1 MTEFVKTVSQL
12 VENQFPSFYKEDG
25 PGFVAFVKAYYE
37 FLETTDKYTYK
48 ENRELFNSNDI
59 DDTLSEFL
67 VHFKEKYLAD
77 FPFITATDKRFMI
90 KHITDYYQSKGSK
103 QSLELLMR
111 LLYNEEVDI
120 YIPAEDILKPSD
132 SEWYTPI
139 YIEVG
144 KSPRTRGFVNK
155 QITGTVSGA
164 TAFVEG
170 IVTKRVDG
178 KFIDVVYLSSVRG
191 NFRTNERVTDDGVVK
206 DAPKIIGSLTSLTVE
221 LGGRNNVI
229 GDIFDVVTTQGRQ
242 GKVRINGIENNTG
255 KVDFAI
261 VEGGYGYTNST
272 SSETATSVYVS
283 DAILYTNNSTATKE
297 YLVTKS
303 GTNIVTKS
311 GLYLTIRP
319 QPLSFI
325 KFEPV
330 VQRIETLRLYNAT
343 NVNSIAVLGDYLVG
357 YSGAG
362 SLVANGY
369 IISIAN
375 TDSSGNTVSG
385 ASDYSTVKV
394 QAIGDTTFRNQ
405 KKLTLSSAKAYSVGE
420 YIDEESTVILS
431 VSSNTGFSVD
441 DAVSQTFVEPANNTI
456 TGKAFG
462 LVQSSTANTII
473 VKESWG
479 TFVTTQSLIKTS
491 TPTVNCSITAVNTSN
506 TGARGLVT
514 NVTGSNVSIRIV
526 YGTFNDGNKIR
537 GNRTKLIGTISSNT
551 NTGAA
556 DVRLNGEPTASG
568 AVDTVANN
576 YVTGIVVG
584 SNTTAVGIYGNTAPF
599 FYANTGIFRIETTR
613 ETLASP
619 PRDGDGNIIELNK
632 NILGIATGTSADF
645 KVGFIENAETIT
657 LNTDMVGANNTAN
670 TPFVNV
676 MLNGAN
682 SGVGFVDALYIGTN
696 LTVGSGEADN
706 FILRELVTQTSSGAT
721 GKVIFKNNS
730 TIRVYDVTGTFVNGQ
745 VITGSSSLSTAT
757 VSAVTNN
764 GGTGYTNGT
773 GVSFSGGGFAD
784 GEPFVNA
791 SGTITANGSGTI
803 TSITMGQP
811 GQGYYG
817 VPTFNIGSTSGTVAN
832 VMINMDFGYG
842 FVKNPNAD
850 NGTFI
855 ALALNNE
862 NFTIGSIASLTRI
875 NPGVNYN
882 ADPFVAVYNKYIASY
897 GRRNFF
903 MNVSNINGSFRVGEL
918 LTQIIDG
925 TGTAKGKVLAY
936 TREGNTGTISVERN
950 AFNIAFQSAYP
961 ITGATTGTTANVG
974 SIVDDDGSLEL
985 GNNAVVTGRVIA
997 ANGIATSVEVIDSG
1011 YGYIPNGDVTLER
1024 EGFDFIITGKSNVT
1038 RQGVGEGYWQTTTS
1052 HLNSEKKIEDNLYY
1066 QEYSY
1071 DVISRLSLNRYENIL
1086 KKVFHVSGNKMFGSV
1101 SKNSKIDS
1109 QIIMTQSSIQPVAIV
1124 KEYLVTKDGTNIVTK
1139 TGSYIT
1145 VRTEPPV
1152 TRVNGYLVTKAGTN
1166 IVTKTGSYITV
1177 RNRT

>member
-111 LLYNEEVDI
+111 LLYNEEVDL

-155 QITGTVSGA
+155 QITGSSSGA

-178 KFIDVVYLSSVRG
+178 KLIDVVYLSSVRG
-191 NFRTNERVTDDGVVK
+191 NFRRNERVTDDGIIK
-206 DAPKIIGSLTSLTVE
+206 DAPKIIGSLTTIAIE
-221 LGGRNNVI
+221 LGGRNNVV
-229 GDIFDVVTTQGRQ
+229 GDIFDVVTPQGRQ
-242 GKVRINGIENNTG
+242 GKVRVDSIENNTG
-255 KVDFAI
+255 KVDFEIA
-261 VEGGYGYTNST
+261 EGGYGYTNST
-272 SSETATSVYVS
+272 SSATATTVYVS
-283 DAILYTNNSTATKE
+283 DAILYANNSIATKE
-297 YLVTKS
+297 YLVTKA

-330 VQRIETLRLYNAT
+330 VQRLETLNIFNAS
-343 NVNSIAVLGDYLVG
+343 NLNSTAVVGNYLVG

-362 SLVANGY
+362 IPVANGY
-369 IISIAN
+369 IVSIAN
-375 TDSSGNTVSG
+375 TDSTGVISA
-385 ASDYSTVKV
+385 ASANSTIVV
-394 QAIGDTTFRNQ
+394 QVIGDTTFRDQ
-405 KKLTLSSAKAYSVGE
+405 KKLTLSSATSYSVGE
-420 YIDEESTVILS
+420 LIDEQSIVTLS

-441 DAVSQTFVEPANNTI
+441 DAVSQTIVETANNTI
-456 TGKAFG
+456 ISRAFG

-491 TPTVNCSITAVNTSN
+491 NPSVNCSISAVNTSN

-526 YGTFNDGNKIR
+526 YGAFDAGNKIR
-537 GNRTKLIGTISSNT
+537 GDRTKLIATISST
-551 NTGAA
+551 ANTGAS
-556 DVRLNGEPTASG
+556 DVRLNDISTANG
-568 AVDTVANN
+568 AISAVANS

-584 SNTTAVGIYGNTAPF
+584 SNTTAVGIYGNTSPF
-599 FYANTGIFRIETTR
+599 FYANTGVFRIETTR
-613 ETLASP
+613 EILASP
-619 PRDGDGNIIELNK
+619 PRDGDGNIVELNK

-645 KVGFIENAETIT
+645 KVGFIENTETVT

-670 TPFVNV
+670 TPFVHV
-676 MLNGAN
+676 MLTGAN
-682 SGVGFVDALYIGTN
+682 SGVGFV
-696 LTVGSGEADN
+696 
-706 FILRELVTQTSSGAT
+706 
-721 GKVIFKNNS
+721 NS
-730 TIRVYDVTGTFVNGQ
+730 ITIN
-745 VITGSSSLSTAT
+745 S
-757 VSAVTNN
+757 
-764 GGTGYTNGT
+764 GGTAYSNGT
-773 GVSFSGGGFAD
+773 VVTFSGGGFAGGD
-784 GEPFVNA
+784 PFINA
-791 SGTITANGSGTI
+791 SGTIATNGSGVI

-817 VPTFNIGSTSGTVAN
+817 VPTINIGSTSGTTASVT
-832 VMINMDFGYG
+832 VVMDFGYG

-850 NGTFI
+850 NGTTI
-855 ALALNNE
+855 ADALTNE
-862 NFTIGSIASLTRI
+862 NFTIGSIASLTQI
-875 NPGVNYN
+875 NPGADYN

-903 MNVSNINGSFRVGEL
+903 MNVSNISGSFRVGES
-918 LTQIIDG
+918 LTQVIDG
-925 TGTAKGKVLAY
+925 TGTAKGKILAY
-936 TREGNTGTISVERN
+936 TREGSNGIITVERN
-950 AFNIAFQSAYP
+950 AFNISFQSAYP
-961 ITGATTGTTANVG
+961 ITGTTTGTTATVG
-974 SIVDDDGSLEL
+974 SVVDDTGSLEL
-985 GNNAVVTGRVIA
+985 GNNAVVTGTVIA

-1011 YGYIPNGDVTLER
+1011 YGYIQGGDVTLER

-1038 RQGVGEGYWQTTTS
+1038 RQGVGEGYWQTTSS

-1071 DVISRLSLNRYENIL
+1071 DVISNLSLNRYENIL
-1086 KKVFHVSGNKMFGSV
+1086 KKVLHVSGNKMFGSV

-1109 QIIMTQSSIQPVAIV
+1109 QISIVQSSIQPVAIVTEYLVASNGANIITKSGSYMTIRTEPPIIRV
-1124 KEYLVTKDGTNIVTK
+1124 KEYLVTKDGTNILTK
-1139 TGSYIT
+1139 YGSYIT
-1145 VRTEPPV
+1145 IRT
-1152 TRVNGYLVTKAGTN
+1152 
-1166 IVTKTGSYITV
+1166 
-1177 RNRT
+1177 

>member
-59 DDTLSEFL
+59 DDTLNEFL

-111 LLYNEEVDI
+111 LLYNEEVDL

-155 QITGTVSGA
+155 QITGSSSGA

-178 KFIDVVYLSSVRG
+178 KLIDVVYLSSVRG
-191 NFRTNERVTDDGVVK
+191 NFRRNERVTDDGIIK

-255 KVDFAI
+255 KVDFQI

-283 DAILYTNNSTATKE
+283 DAILYANNSNTT
-297 YLVTKS
+297 LD
-303 GTNIVTKS
+303 
-311 GLYLTIRP
+311 
-319 QPLSFI
+319 FI

-343 NVNSIAVLGDYLVG
+343 NVNSTAVLGDYLVG
-357 YSGAG
+357 YNGAG
-362 SLVANGY
+362 SSVANGY
-369 IISIAN
+369 IVSIAN

-385 ASDYSTVKV
+385 ASSYSTVKV
-394 QAIGDTTFRNQ
+394 QAIGDTTFRDQ
-405 KKLTLSSAKAYSVGE
+405 KKLILSSATAYSVGE
-420 YIDEESTVILS
+420 FIDEQSIVTLS

-441 DAVSQTFVEPANNTI
+441 DAVSQTIVEPANNTI
-456 TGKAFG
+456 TSKAFG

-526 YGTFNDGNKIR
+526 YGAFDAGNKIR
-537 GNRTKLIGTISSNT
+537 GDRTKLIATISST
-551 NTGAA
+551 ANTGAA
-556 DVRLNGEPTASG
+556 DVRLNDVSTAN
-568 AVDTVANN
+568 AAIDTVANS

-599 FYANTGIFRIETTR
+599 LYANTGVFRIETTR

-619 PRDGDGNIIELNK
+619 PRYANGSILELDK

-645 KVGFIENAETIT
+645 KVGFIENTETVT

-670 TPFVNV
+670 TPFVHV

-682 SGVGFVDALYIGTN
+682 SGIGFVDSIT
-696 LTVGSGEADN
+696 
-706 FILRELVTQTSSGAT
+706 I
-721 GKVIFKNNS
+721 NS
-730 TIRVYDVTGTFVNGQ
+730 
-745 VITGSSSLSTAT
+745 
-757 VSAVTNN
+757 
-764 GGTGYTNGT
+764 GGTGYSNNTVVT
-773 GVSFSGGGFAD
+773 FSGGGFAGGD
-784 GEPFVNA
+784 PFVNA
-791 SGTITANGSGTI
+791 SGTIATNGSGAI
-803 TSITMGQP
+803 TSITMSQP
-811 GQGYYG
+811 GEGYYG
-817 VPTFNIGSTSGTVAN
+817 VPTINLGGTAN
-832 VMINMDFGYG
+832 VTVVMDFGYG
-842 FVKNPNAD
+842 FAKNPNAD

-855 ALALNNE
+855 ADALTNE

-903 MNVSNINGSFRVGEL
+903 MNVSDINGSFRVGEL

-925 TGTAKGKVLAY
+925 TGTAKGKILAY
-936 TREGNTGTISVERN
+936 TREGNNGTITVERN

-974 SIVDDDGSLEL
+974 SIVDDTGSLEL

-1024 EGFDFIITGKSNVT
+1024 EGFDFIITGKSNVS
-1038 RQGVGEGYWQTTTS
+1038 RQGVAEGYWQTTSS

-1109 QIIMTQSSIQPVAIV
+1109 QIIMAQSSIQPAAIV
-1124 KEYLVTKDGTNIVTK
+1124 KEYLVTKAGTNIVTK

-1145 VRTEPPV
+1145 IRTEPSV
-1152 TRVNGYLVTKAGTN
+1152 TRVKEYLVTKAGTN